1 MFRKK
6 LTGWIGEIKSSG
18 KYKMEGSNM
27 KLLAVTSCPVGI
39 AHTYIAA
46 EKLNKMGAKMG
57 VEMKVETQ
65 GSSGA
70 ENIITEQDI
79 KEADGVIIAAD
90 KAVNL
95 DRFKGLPIYECPI
108 SRAIKEPAV
117 LIQMFIDGEVTVKKS
132 EAAPDKHMK
141 SVDEAKKEMKAKQPA
156 FYKHLMGG
164 VSYMIPVVVV
174 AGLLIAIALAF
185 GGVPTE
191 SGLVIPDDSF
201 WKTIEQIGGAGFTFM
216 VPILSGFIAFS
227 IADRP
232 GLVPGLIGGFIAANG
247 YFYGSDASAGFLGGI
262 VTGFLAGYAV
272 LWLKNVKVPNMIK
285 PIMPI
290 IILPILGTL
299 ITGLAFIF
307 ILGGPIAAVFAALT
321 NFLASLTGASSIVL
335 ATILGA
341 MVAFD
346 MGGPVNKVA
355 FLFGVSMITAGHPEV
370 MGPIAAA
377 IAIPP
382 IGMGIATFLNKKVY
396 DNEELDAGKAA
407 FAMGLCGIT
416 EGAIPF
422 ASLDPLRVIPSLVVG
437 SVVGANIAMFAG
449 VKDLVPHGGPIVALM
464 GGVEGVLM
472 FFVAIIV
479 GSFVTAFMVNYL
491 KGLKFKKQA

>member
-1 MFRKK
+1 
-6 LTGWIGEIKSSG
+6 
-18 KYKMEGSNM
+18 M

-46 EKLNKMGAKMG
+46 EKLNKIAKKMG
-57 VEMKVETQ
+57 VEIKVETQ
-65 GSSGA
+65 GSTGA

-95 DRFKGLPIYECPI
+95 ERFEGLPMIECPI
-108 SRAIKEPAV
+108 ARAIKEPDV
-117 LIQMFIDGEVTVKKS
+117 LIQMFLDEKVEKKKES
-132 EAAPDKHMK
+132 KIK
-141 SVDEAKKEMKAKQPA
+141 SVDEGKSELKSKQPA

-185 GGVPTE
+185 GGKPTDA
-191 SGLVIPDDSF
+191 GLVIPDDSF
-201 WKTIEQIGGAGFTFM
+201 WKTIEKIGGAGFTFM
-216 VPILSGFIAFS
+216 VPVLSGFIAYS

-232 GLVPGLIGGFIAANG
+232 GLVPGLIGGYIAANG
-247 YFYGSDASAGFLGGI
+247 SFYGSEANAGFLGGI
-262 VTGFLAGYAV
+262 VTGFLAGYV
-272 LWLKNVKVPNMIK
+272 VKGLKAVKVPNIIK

-290 IILPILGTL
+290 IIIPIIATL
-299 ITGLAFIF
+299 TTGLVFILV
-307 ILGGPIAAVFAALT
+307 LGGPITSIFEGLKS
-321 NFLASLTGASSIVL
+321 FLVGLSGTSSVIL

-341 MVAFD
+341 MIAFD
-346 MGGPVNKVA
+346 MGGPVNKTA
-355 FLFGVSMITAGHPEV
+355 FLFGVSMITAGNPEI

-382 IGMGIATFLNKKVY
+382 IGMGIATFLNNKNYSK
-396 DNEELDAGKAA
+396 DELDAGKAA

-422 ASLDPLRVIPSLVVG
+422 ASIDPARVIPSLVVG
-437 SVVGANIAMFAG
+437 SIVGANIAMLGNVA
-449 VKDLVPHGGPIVALM
+449 DRVPHGGPIVALM
-464 GGVEGVLM
+464 GGIDGIVM
-472 FFVAIIV
+472 FLVAIAA
-479 GSFVTAFMVNYL
+479 GSVVTALMVNYL
-491 KGLKFKKQA
+491 KGMRIKKEQKA

>member
-1 MFRKK
+1 
-6 LTGWIGEIKSSG
+6 
-18 KYKMEGSNM
+18 M

-46 EKLNKMGAKMG
+46 EKLNKMATQMG

-65 GSSGA
+65 GSTGA
-70 ENIITEQDI
+70 ENIITEADI

-90 KAVNL
+90 KSVNL
-95 DRFKGLPIYECPI
+95 ERFAGMAILECPI
-108 SRAIKEPAV
+108 AQAIKEPEE
-117 LIQMFIDGEVTVKKS
+117 LIQKFIDGKVSKTQASK
-132 EAAPDKHMK
+132 MK
-141 SVDEAKKEMKAKQPA
+141 SVDEGKRELKAKQPG

-185 GGVPTE
+185 GGQPTPK
-191 SGLVIPDDSF
+191 GLAIPDDSF
-201 WKTIEQIGGAGFTFM
+201 WKTIEKIGAAGFLFM
-216 VPILSGFIAFS
+216 IPVLSGFIAYS

-232 GLVPGLIGGFIAANG
+232 GLVPGLIGGYIAANG
-247 YFYGSDASAGFLGGI
+247 SFYGSAANAGFLGGI
-262 VTGFLAGYAV
+262 ATGFLAGYIV
-272 LWLKNVKVPNMIK
+272 KGLKSVPVPKMIK

-290 IILPILGTL
+290 IVIPIIATLGTSL
-299 ITGLAFIF
+299 LFIF
-307 ILGGPIAAVFAALT
+307 LLGGPITAIFESLKT
-321 NFLASLTGASSIVL
+321 FLAGLSGTNSIIL

-341 MVAFD
+341 MIAFD
-346 MGGPVNKVA
+346 MGGPVNKTA
-355 FLFGVSMITAGHPEV
+355 FLFGVSMITAGNPQI

-382 IGMGIATFLNKKVY
+382 IGMGIATFINKKY
-396 DNEELDAGKAA
+396 YSNEELDAGKAS

-437 SVVGANIAMFAG
+437 SVVGANIAMFGNVA
-449 VKDLVPHGGPIVALM
+449 DRVPHGGPIVALM
-464 GGVEGVLM
+464 GGIDGIMM

-491 KGLKFKKQA
+491 KGLKNKKEQVA